1 MNVCLAPY
9 RCFPAIQPQVWTP
22 HQRWLL
28 PGLRRLAGWPLQ
40 RASIGSAYPFIVSP
54 LFQAANCGEII
65 GLFVNG
71 FVSERFGYKRTV
83 LACLIIMAGLIAIP
97 VTANSVHALLA
108 YYLLAGIPWGIWQ
121 TCT

>member
-1 MNVCLAPY
+1 M
-9 RCFPAIQPQVWTP
+9 
-22 HQRWLL
+22 
-28 PGLRRLAGWPLQ
+28 
-40 RASIGSAYPFIVSP
+40 
-54 LFQAANCGEII
+54 
-65 GLFVNG
+65 GLFING